1 MAAAKVEVTNKCG
14 VEILQLV
21 LRLFLCR
28 QSCLVV
34 GRFVGRFVGDG
45 VGGAVR
51 GVDIISAADA
61 QRVD

>member
-1 MAAAKVEVTNKCG
+1 MCG
-14 VEILQLV
+14 VETLQLV
-21 LRLFLCR
+21 LCLVLCR

-34 GRFVGRFVGDG
+34 GRFVDDG